1 MTVEEAKQILLRYR
15 EGTLDANDPD
25 IVQALELAARD
36 RELNTWFADH
46 RSFQNTVSDSLRTI
60 PVPAD
65 LKSRILNG
73 RPVSHRFSRGPLLAL
88 AAAFAILAV
97 AVSVWFSKPL
107 DNKTF
112 ANFQARMINFAL
124 RTYAM
129 DILSADPAQVRD
141 YLAAHGAPADYSL
154 TPALSRLPVKGGG
167 RLSWQNHPVA
177 MICFSLPQNETL
189 YLFVIDR
196 TSVPDRN
203 AADNVSTV
211 SPGKHLSTATWSDGK
226 RVYMLAAPLDAKSLE
241 KLANQNG

>member
-1 MTVEEAKQILLRYR
+1 MRAEEAKQILLRYR

-25 IVQALELAARD
+25 IIQALDLAARD

-46 RSFQNTVSDSLRTI
+46 RSFQSAVSDSLRTI

-65 LKSRILNG
+65 LKSRILAN
-73 RPVSHRFSRGPLLAL
+73 RPLPYHFSRGSLFAI

-97 AVSVWFSKPL
+97 VVSVWFSKPFEI
-107 DNKTF
+107 KTF

-129 DILSADPAQVRD
+129 DILSTDQAQVRE

-154 TPALSRLPVKGGG
+154 TPALSKLPVKGGG
-167 RLSWQNHPVA
+167 RLSWQNHPVG

-196 TSVPDRN
+196 TSVPDRS
-203 AADNVSTV
+203 AADNLATV
-211 SPGKHLSTATWSDGK
+211 SPGKHLSTAIWSDGK
-226 RVYMLAAPLDAKSLE
+226 RVYMLAAPLDAKALE
-241 KLANQNG
+241 KLADQKG